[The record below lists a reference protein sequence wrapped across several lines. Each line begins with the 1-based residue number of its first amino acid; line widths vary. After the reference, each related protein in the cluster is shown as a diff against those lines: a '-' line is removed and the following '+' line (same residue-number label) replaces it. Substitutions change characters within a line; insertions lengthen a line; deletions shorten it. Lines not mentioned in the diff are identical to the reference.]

1 MFLKKILCWILT
13 LTRFVCQNLDR
24 ILTEA
29 RVLPP
34 DGARTSLERTEGFK
48 WFSRRLRSP
57 QWTPTRVRPSLGP
70 RGWGRGSVWTLPS
83 CARAAC
89 PARTRVKETEADLS
103 SVPRTTS
110 LTRIVRRGSWPGA
123 LAVAETRRECT
134 RRSARPSAGSTS
146 LPRVAAAEVNI
157 PTLASPPASADL
169 GWRIL
174 NNVSRLY
181 PPGSGA
187 VLRLST
193 TSAQSVIMMNK
204 PWIFLNLQE

>member
-13 LTRFVCQNLDR
+13 LTRFVCQNLGR

-34 DGARTSLERTEGFK
+34 DGARTSLERMDGFK

-57 QWTPTRVRPSLGP
+57 QWTPTRVRPSSGP
-70 RGWGRGSVWTLPS
+70 RGWGRGSVLTPPS

-89 PARTRVKETEADLS
+89 PARTRVKETEVGLS

-110 LTRIVRRGSWPGA
+110 PTRIVKRVSWPGA

-146 LPRVAAAEVNI
+146 WPRVAAAEVNI

-193 TSAQSVIMMNK
+193 ASVQSVIMMNK